1 MRRTILLRIGSG
13 RRRWKHDV
21 AAKYR
26 IFRSTV
32 SGCQQYSLTLYFANA
47 MSSSMEQLYDKSDYN
62 CFIIV
67 SSKDNRSIWPLLK
80 HVISLSVQLSQVVG
94 AISTVSSVK
103 LSVKNHCE
111 NDTEVVSVFTHA
123 AFQWVVWSIQ
133 NASKLI
139 FFDYFPIQF
148 VISEAK
154 RLNLERAQNA

>member
-13 RRRWKHDV
+13 RPRWKYDV

-32 SGCQQYSLTLYFANA
+32 SRCQQYSLTLYFANA

-67 SSKDNRSIWPLLK
+67 LSKDNRSIWPLLK

-103 LSVKNHCE
+103 LSVKKI
-111 NDTEVVSVFTHA
+111 TVKMTLK
-123 AFQWVVWSIQ
+123 WSLYLHTRH
-133 NASKLI
+133 SSGW
-139 FFDYFPIQF
+139 YGQF
-148 VISEAK
+148 RM
-154 RLNLERAQNA
+154 RLN